1 MTFTA
6 GILTVSDKGA
16 RGERTDTSGPALKA
30 ILEAAG
36 FSVLRY
42 EIVPDE
48 QDRIRD
54 TLIAWADLHR
64 LNLILTTGGT
74 GFAPRDRTPE
84 ATAAAIDRPA
94 PGISEAIRFFGL
106 QKTPRAMLSR
116 GVSGAR
122 GRTLIVNLP
131 GSERG
136 ARESIEAVL
145 FSLPH
150 ALELLCGQGGECG
163 TPGPGKR

>member
-16 RGERTDTSGPALKA
+16 RGEREDKSGAALRE
-30 ILEAAG
+30 ILAAAG
-36 FSVLRY
+36 FSVARC

-48 QDRIRD
+48 QDRIKD
-54 TLIAWADLHR
+54 TLIAWADLYR

-84 ATAAAIDRPA
+84 ATAQALERHA
-94 PGISEAIRFFGL
+94 PGIGEAIRAYGL
-106 QKTPRAMLSR
+106 KKTPHAMLSR
-116 GVSGAR
+116 GIAGAR
-122 GRTLIVNLP
+122 GQTLIVNLP
-131 GSERG
+131 GSEK
-136 ARESIEAVL
+136 AVRESMEAIL
-145 FSLPH
+145 EALPH

-163 TPGPGKR
+163 TAPGRK

>member
-1 MTFTA
+1 MVFTA
-6 GILTVSDKGA
+6 GILTVSDKGS
-16 RGERTDTSGPALKA
+16 RGEREDTSGPALKD
-30 ILEAAG
+30 ILESAG
-36 FSVLRY
+36 FSVERY
-42 EIVPDE
+42 EIVPDD

-54 TLIAWADLHR
+54 TLIAWSDLHR

-84 ATAAAIDRPA
+84 ATAEAIDRAA

-122 GRTLIVNLP
+122 GRTLIINLP

-145 FSLPH
+145 SSLPH
-150 ALELLCGQGGECG
+150 ALELLSGQGGECG
-163 TPGPGKR
+163 TDARKG